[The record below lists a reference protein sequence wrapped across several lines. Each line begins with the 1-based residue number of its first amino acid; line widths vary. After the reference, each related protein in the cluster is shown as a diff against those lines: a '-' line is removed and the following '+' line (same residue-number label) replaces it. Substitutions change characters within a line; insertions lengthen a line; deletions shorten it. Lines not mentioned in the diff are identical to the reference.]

1 MGMSIGGGD
10 DEPMMDI
17 NMTPLIDVMLVLLI
31 MFIITIP
38 VMTHAVKLD
47 MPRASNAPS
56 TGQPVVINLE
66 IDFDGTVL
74 WNGTPVEI
82 EARWRGTS
90 GERPRSIRSRS
101 CTSARASVPST
112 TSWPGCSRRP
122 SAMACARS
130 GSSATNS
137 SCSAGRAGR
146 PAEKPGCRGVCPGGF
161 LHFRGARRPRF
172 EAD

>member
-1 MGMSIGGGD
+1 MGMSIGGGE

-47 MPRASNAPS
+47 MPRATNAPS
-56 TGQPVVINLE
+56 TAEPIVINLE

-82 EARWRGTS
+82 EALESYFRR
-90 GERPRSIRSRS
+90 EAAKDPQPELHI
-101 CTSARASVPST
+101 
-112 TSWPGCSRRP
+112 RP
-122 SAMACARS
+122 SKRAKYDVVARVLA
-130 GSSATNS
+130 SAQRN
-137 SCSAGRAGR
+137 GMR
-146 PAEKPGCRGVCPGGF
+146 KIGF
-161 LHFRGARRPRF
+161 VGNEQFM
-172 EAD
+172 

>member
-1 MGMSIGGGD
+1 MSMSIGGGE

-56 TGQPVVINLE
+56 QVQPVVINLE

-82 EARWRGTS
+82 EALEGYFRN
-90 GERPRSIRSRS
+90 EAANDPQPELHI
-101 CTSARASVPST
+101 
-112 TSWPGCSRRP
+112 RP
-122 SAMACARS
+122 SK
-130 GSSATNS
+130 
-137 SCSAGRAGR
+137 RA
-146 PAEKPGCRGVCPGGF
+146 
-161 LHFRGARRPRF
+161 
-172 EAD
+172 